1 MLPAFLGRAVFL
13 GGGLFGNALGGAVK
27 GIGSAVGGIA
37 QGAGS
42 ALGGIAQGVGS
53 AVGGAMTPAPKVIV
67 NNVGIAGE
75 AGKKKVTGTGTLPA
89 PKKMARPA
97 VNANMPTEKLL
108 VVAVKYLSSID
119 KTLQDQLKF
128 ESQAFN
134 QQVQAEREASIEDK
148 KTGVFTKL
156 SDKFTGLLDKKDDS
170 TFKSRASNLTKV
182 ILGAAGL
189 AGLGA
194 LGLAGMKDTELAR
207 LKTSWDAFNEK
218 YAWLSDMASFFTSG
232 GAGLGYL
239 VGGWRGALAGAVG
252 DYVLERLTGRS
263 LGERAMGMLGFEGAS
278 DATGATGRTN
288 GGGFDTLMAAG
299 LTGYSAYRTKKT
311 YNDIQAR
318 RATINNI
325 RGSAGVRARAMKS
338 WRPGLGMRAGVGF
351 AVGAGAAAALGAD
364 EGSSAATGL
373 ITSGFL
379 ASGKGKR
386 FVDFLIK
393 RFGKTFFARQIRRFL
408 IRAMIGIGVTATG
421 LGAIPGA
428 LWTLVT
434 LGMNYMLVKDLVLA
448 WWDFQDEE
456 DLRKD
461 ATATNNIVQKK
472 DATPATSNTG
482 SGVIPGAPRASEEE
496 AKNLPPIPADIEK
509 ILATIRTRESG
520 GNYGAQ
526 NPSSSASGAYQFID
540 STWQALTAKYGIGVG
555 YPKAKLAPPEIQ
567 DAVAAKYA
575 QEILQQ
581 AGGDVTK
588 VPVAWFTGNIQGK
601 SNAVSQA
608 EVADYQ
614 RKWMDTYTGGQYSG
628 SSYDLQGGDDLGSRL
643 AQGAMDISKGLIE
656 SVGGIISAGLGPMTS
671 RSTTASLGGSS
682 SYSSSDS
689 KSSKPAPKPPAVPVP
704 AEMKKAKE
712 ILQNSSKVQLDIDM
726 GNPKSKPADQLPST
740 GAQASLRSV
749 SNDSKLEVI
758 DPNYPG
764 SGGIN
769 DYMVT
774 QLYRQAA

>member
-108 VVAVKYLSSID
+108 VVAVKYLASID

-134 QQVQAEREASIEDK
+134 QQVQAEREAAIEDK

-156 SDKFTGLLDKKDDS
+156 SDKFSGLLDKKDDS

-189 AGLGA
+189 AGLGT
-194 LGLAGMKDTELAR
+194 LGLAGMNDTELAR

-239 VGGWRGALAGAVG
+239 IGGWRGALAGAVG

-263 LGERAMGMLGFEGAS
+263 LGDRALGALGLGGEATDASAASRGNSGFDYAMGGV
-278 DATGATGRTN
+278 
-288 GGGFDTLMAAG
+288 
-299 LTGYSAYRTKKT
+299 LTGYSAYRGVKT
-311 YNDIQAR
+311 YRDISAR
-318 RATINNI
+318 RTQISNRLNAPRYEMTTNRYRDPRTGRFVA
-325 RGSAGVRARAMKS
+325 RGAAQEARAAA
-338 WRPGLGMRAGVGF
+338 GMRNTPGW
-351 AVGAGAAAALGAD
+351 L
-364 EGSSAATGL
+364 
-373 ITSGFL
+373 SGPKGQRFIAFL
-379 ASGKGKR
+379 S
-386 FVDFLIK
+386 K
-393 RFGKTFFARQIRRFL
+393 RFGKTYIAKKILPLLGRVFA
-408 IRAMIGIGVTATG
+408 GIAVSATVV
-421 LGAIPGA
+421 GAIPGIIWTLINVGLA
-428 LWTLVT
+428 LWTV
-434 LGMNYMLVKDLVLA
+434 YDLLDA

-456 DLRKD
+456 ETRED
-461 ATATNNIVQKK
+461 AEAANAARP
-472 DATPATSNTG
+472 DADASPATTNTG
-482 SGVIPGAPRASEEE
+482 SGTIPGAPRASAEET
-496 AKNLPPIPADIEK
+496 ANLPAIPADIEK
-509 ILATIRTRESG
+509 ILATIRTQESG

-526 NPSSSASGAYQFID
+526 NPSSTASGAYQFID

-608 EVADYQ
+608 EVAAYQ
-614 RKWMDTYTGGQYSG
+614 KKWLNTYTGGQYAG

-643 AQGAMDISKGLIE
+643 AQGAWDISKGMVE
-656 SVGGIISAGLGPMTS
+656 SIGGIISAGLGPMS
-671 RSTTASLGGSS
+671 RRSTTASLGGSS
-682 SYSSSDS
+682 SYNSSDS
-689 KSSKPAPKPPAVPVP
+689 NSLKPAPKPPAVPVP
-704 AEMKKAKE
+704 GEMKKAKE
-712 ILQNSSKVQLDIDM
+712 ILQNSSKVQSAIDM
-726 GNPKSKPADQLPST
+726 GNPKAKPADQMPST
-740 GAQASLRSV
+740 GPQASLRSV